1 MGSPK
6 AKKPRRAPK
15 SKASAAVPP
24 SGAMFLGS
32 NVHYDDQGR
41 LLCSASSKL
50 CNSRPVV
57 GWGFCKTHILED
69 KNAPFKQCE
78 ATAKGRQCT
87 LVVAI
92 GENSRYCGIHM
103 SMERKAA
110 ANNAAP
116 SSSSPAAPEQVSS
129 ASAQPVIAFK
139 KEQRP
144 KTMAFLEMDYDGNV
158 ETEGEEED
166 AAYTS
171 FQSSSSSSL
180 WHSSFDSP
188 VLMLRKLFPTLA
200 SHTALGA
207 HLHSSNALSPF
218 NKHSSQQGIQSSTL
232 PLSSASRSSSD
243 SSLLPSNMELGSP
256 SFSLS
261 SFLEHRS
268 AVLLKNVRFN
278 RMRMIHLQLAYDK
291 YVMEEARER
300 AKTEAFLQN
309 EESCRE
315 IDHQRKL
322 RTLEKLYRR
331 KHEEEQRR
339 KEGGFTEE
347 GGLSFP
353 SHGHSHGFDMDFA
366 SSASSPRGSSHH
378 HHHHHHQTP
387 SSHRSSHHPS
397 SSSNASPA
405 AGAGMLTSPEGI
417 PRGKIEKIGKCEA
430 KECVESAL
438 PLSSFCWAH
447 ILQDPLQ
454 KLFVPCSFN
463 PALTPL
469 PESLTSAGIV
479 MAPCSYP
486 VIRGGPSS
494 LCAFHSSLIH
504 DAADDAGDDAEEDE
518 E

>member
-15 SKASAAVPP
+15 SKVTAAVPP
-24 SGAMFLGS
+24 NGTMYLGS
-32 NVHYDDQGR
+32 NVHYDEQGR

-92 GENSRYCGIHM
+92 GENSRYCGIHA

-116 SSSSPAAPEQVSS
+116 SSSSPSAPEQASS
-129 ASAQPVIAFK
+129 ATSQPVIAFK
-139 KEQRP
+139 KEQKP
-144 KTMAFLEMDYDGNV
+144 KTMAFIEMDYDRNAD
-158 ETEGEEED
+158 TEGEDED
-166 AAYTS
+166 DSYTS
-171 FQSSSSSSL
+171 FQSPSSSSI

-188 VLMLRKLFPTLA
+188 LLMLRKLFPVLS
-200 SHTALGA
+200 SHTALEA
-207 HLHSSNALSPF
+207 QNHQLRPSNTLSSHHTPSSSFKSSSLS
-218 NKHSSQQGIQSSTL
+218 SL
-232 PLSSASRSSSD
+232 PASSSASS
-243 SSLLPSNMELGSP
+243 PSNLELGSP
-256 SFSLS
+256 TFSLS
-261 SFLEHRS
+261 AFLEHRS
-268 AVLLKNVRFN
+268 TVLLRNVRFN
-278 RMRMIHLQLAYDK
+278 RMRMIHLQMAYDK

-300 AKTEAFLQN
+300 AKTEAFIEN
-309 EESCRE
+309 EETCLE

-322 RTLEKLYRR
+322 KTLEKLYRR
-331 KHEEEQRR
+331 RHEDEQRK
-339 KEGGFTEE
+339 KEGIEE
-347 GGLSFP
+347 GNSSASHHGHGS
-353 SHGHSHGFDMDFA
+353 SHGAFGGDMDFA
-366 SSASSPRGSSHH
+366 SSASSPRA
-378 HHHHHHQTP
+378 HQTP
-387 SSHRSSHHPS
+387 SHRSNAHHGS
-397 SSSNASPA
+397 SPA
-405 AGAGMLTSPEGI
+405 SSAAGPLTSPEGTT
-417 PRGKIEKIGKCEA
+417 RGKLEKIGKCEA

-469 PESLTSAGIV
+469 PESLSNAGII

-494 LCAFHSSLIH
+494 LCSFHSSLIH
-504 DAADDAGDDAEEDE
+504 DAADDGDAEGEDE
-518 E
+518 EE